1 VANDEGATA
10 DNLAALLFL
19 FFHGINAKD
28 RSTTAENSPKW
39 PCVCVCS
46 KCENVRKK
54 NNLENNS

>member
-1 VANDEGATA
+1 
-10 DNLAALLFL
+10 L